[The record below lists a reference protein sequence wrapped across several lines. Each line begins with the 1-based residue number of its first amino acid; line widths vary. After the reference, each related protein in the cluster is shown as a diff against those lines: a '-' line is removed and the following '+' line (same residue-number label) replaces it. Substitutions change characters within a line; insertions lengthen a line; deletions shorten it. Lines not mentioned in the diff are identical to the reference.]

1 MSLFN
6 SELKPMGSQFTDQYG
21 RPVAG
26 TSYDAYMAGAS
37 ASPQQ
42 ITDRE
47 TGKVFT
53 SEHAYRDFLWKRAH
67 GQAW

>member
-6 SELKPMGSQFTDQYG
+6 SELKPMGSQFTDRLG

-26 TSYDAYMAGAS
+26 TSYDAFMAGAS
-37 ASPQQ
+37 TFTQQ

-53 SEHAYRDFLWKRAH
+53 SEFAHRDFLWKRAH
-67 GQAW
+67 GQA